1 MSEYKK
7 NSLSLTGTVSLGT
20 GVMIG
25 AAIFALL
32 GQVAELSGAMFP
44 IIFIVGA
51 VIVAFSAYS
60 YIKVSNAYP
69 SAGGIAMILQKAY
82 GKTTITAGSALLMA
96 FAMIINQ
103 SLVARTFG
111 SYTMQLFEAGGRN
124 FWVPALGV
132 LLLVT
137 TFLINIAGNK
147 FIQKSA
153 LVMAI
158 LKVGGIAIFAI
169 GGLWAAGF
177 SFEAAIP
184 TELSGE
190 YTVSS
195 YLGALALA
203 ILAYAGFTTI
213 TNSGEEVKN
222 PHKNVG
228 RAIIISLLIC
238 AIVYVFVAIAV
249 AANLSVPKIIEA
261 KDYSLAEAARPA
273 FGKYGLWFTVGIAI
287 LATVSSVVANVFA
300 ISRMTAMLTKM
311 KLIPHKHFGMPG
323 RIQKHMLVY
332 TVSIAI
338 VLTIFFDLSRI
349 ASLGAVFYI
358 VMDMVVHWGVLKHL
372 RKDVRANPAIVT
384 LALVI
389 DAVVLAA
396 FLWIKASSDILI
408 VWLSLLLMALIFAGE
423 KWFLKRRKELSD
435 PNEKH
440 DHA

>member
-7 NSLSLTGTVSLGT
+7 NSLSLAGTVSLGT

-32 GQVAELSGAMFP
+32 GQVAELSGALFP
-44 IIFIVGA
+44 LVFLVGA
-51 VIVAFSAYS
+51 VIVGFSAYS
-60 YIKVSNAYP
+60 YIKVSNSYP

-111 SYTMQLFEAGGRN
+111 SYTLQLFEAGARN
-124 FWVPALGV
+124 FWIPALGV

-137 TFLINIAGNK
+137 TFLINISGNK

-153 LVMAI
+153 LIMAI
-158 LKVGGIAIFAI
+158 LKVGGIAIFAL

-177 SFEAAIP
+177 SFDAAVPKEI
-184 TELSGE
+184 SGE
-190 YTVSS
+190 YSMAS

-213 TNSGEEVKN
+213 TNSGEEVKK

-238 AIVYVFVAIAV
+238 AVVYVFVALAV
-249 AANLSVPKIIEA
+249 AANLSVPRIIEA

-311 KLIPHKHFGMPG
+311 KLIPHSHFGMPG

-332 TVSIAI
+332 TVTIAI
-338 VLTIFFDLSRI
+338 LLTIFFDLSRI

-372 RKDVRANPAIVT
+372 RKDVNANPVIVIT
-384 LALVI
+384 ALII
-389 DAVVLAA
+389 DGVVLAA
-396 FLWIKASSDILI
+396 FLWIKASTDFLV
-408 VWLSLLLMALIFAGE
+408 VWLSLTLMILIFAGE

-435 PNEKH
+435 PNENNKH
-440 DHA
+440 E